1 MIYNLPTLKTNFQ
14 TWQMPG
20 SSGGMS
26 LAASELSEQTRKVG
40 ISLLVSS
47 DAMLRIGQVLRYVSE
62 AVRRIEERHQAA
74 NKVEGVFTLELLTL
88 RLAFLKLG
96 GRDSDF
102 SCM

>member
-1 MIYNLPTLKTNFQ
+1 MSGIDQRSDSIFCPLKQSILGEFQ

-26 LAASELSEQTRKVG
+26 LAASEQSEQTRKV
-40 ISLLVSS
+40 
-47 DAMLRIGQVLRYVSE
+47 LRYVAE

-88 RLAFLKLG
+88 RF
-96 GRDSDF
+96 D
-102 SCM
+102 